1 MNVDRYTPPAVLLH
15 WAIAMLILGLFPLG
29 IYMVDLPVSPEQLK
43 LYAYHKWAGV
53 TVFFL
58 VLLQL
63 AWRLRHAPPP
73 LPVSL
78 PRWQQRA
85 AHGLHVVLYALMLAA
100 PLTGWLMGSA
110 YGFSTAWFG
119 VLSLPN
125 LIQKNEGLGDLLKL
139 VHQYLNYAFIVFVI
153 GHVVAALWHQ
163 LIDRDGMLHRMLIA
177 RWGMSD

>member
-15 WAIAMLILGLFPLG
+15 WAIALLILALFTVG
-29 IYMVDLPVSPEQLK
+29 IYMVDLSVSPEKLK
-43 LYAYHKWAGV
+43 LYSYHKWAGV
-53 TVFFL
+53 TVFLL

-63 AWRLRHAPPP
+63 SWRLGHAPPP
-73 LPVSL
+73 LPASL
-78 PRWQQRA
+78 PHWQQRA
-85 AHGLHVVLYALMLAA
+85 AHSLHFVLYALMLAA

-139 VHQYLNYAFIVFVI
+139 VHQYLNYAFIAFVA
-153 GHVVAALWHQ
+153 GHVAAALKHQ
-163 LIDRDGMLHRMLIA
+163 LIDRDGMLHRMLIG
-177 RWGMSD
+177 R